1 MLKDVNIK
9 VVRQVLGLLEVFK
22 MLANEDAQKILD
34 FIIGRVKFVETL
46 CEMREKNVELFDLK
60 QEAED
65 NVEDILIEFY
75 SEALDASN
83 IEHLKILGQAIEDC
97 IVKRNMYFDAVDN
110 DCE

>member
-9 VVRQVLGLLEVFK
+9 VVRQVLSLLEELK
-22 MLANEDAQKILD
+22 MLANEDARKTLD
-34 FIIGRVKFVETL
+34 FIIRKIEFVEIL
-46 CEMREKNVELFDLK
+46 CEMRERNVELFDLK

-65 NVEDILIEFY
+65 NVEDILAEFY

-97 IVKRNMYFDAVDN
+97 IVKRNMYFDAVGN